1 MNQPNLINEKLLPY
15 FHNVISIVFAIM
27 LLFLA
32 IGILIG
38 TAKLFLSLGALFS
51 SGKITGSY
59 HQIISDVL
67 SLFIV
72 IELSRSLVDYFEVHR
87 LRMTFIIDAGIVF
100 VLREILIKLFE
111 HKIMPEDIYALS
123 SLLLVLGILRF
134 ASVVLYQGE
143 QATIVVAR
151 DKQERQE

>member
-1 MNQPNLINEKLLPY
+1 MNKPTPINEKLLPY
-15 FHNVISIVFAIM
+15 FHNVISIVFAVM

-38 TAKLFLSLGALFS
+38 TAKLFLTLGGLFS
-51 SGKITGSY
+51 YGKITGSY

-123 SLLLVLGILRF
+123 FLLLVLGILRF
-134 ASVVLYQGE
+134 ASVVLYQRE
-143 QATIVVAR
+143 LATAVAGN
-151 DKQERQE
+151 KQEGQE